1 MEHIVEAIV
10 LVALI
15 FVVIKAL
22 QLSEL
27 IPFDLSDN
35 LWITQP
41 LQLLLKK
48 RTNAQNRISAPN
60 GKTVGAFSFDK
71 I

>member
-35 LWITQP
+35 L
-41 LQLLLKK
+41 
-48 RTNAQNRISAPN
+48 
-60 GKTVGAFSFDK
+60 
-71 I
+71 